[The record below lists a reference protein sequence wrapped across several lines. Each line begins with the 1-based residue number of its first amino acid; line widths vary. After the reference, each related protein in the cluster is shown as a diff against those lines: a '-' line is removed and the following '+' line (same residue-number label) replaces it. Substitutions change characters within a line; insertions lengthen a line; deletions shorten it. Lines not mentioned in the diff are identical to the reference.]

1 MNIED
6 LYEFCLTI
14 DGAEATLPFDEVT
27 LVMKVMGKMFAM
39 IRWMPT
45 DCVSF

>member
-14 DGAEATLPFDEVT
+14 KDAEATLPFDDVT
-27 LVMKVMGKMFAM
+27 LVMKVMGK
-39 IRWMPT
+39 
-45 DCVSF
+45 CLQ